1 MENWTTEAGER
12 NAHMLMPLGEETVLI
27 LSFWLICQ
35 NHNNEALE
43 PWAFCVLTWR
53 SGNVHNLKWYGEMT
67 NSIMFCFPNYIC
79 QYEYFKAHDTIL
91 LSHKM
96 VA

>member
-1 MENWTTEAGER
+1 MKNWTTEAGER
-12 NAHMLMPLGEETVLI
+12 NAPMVMPLDEETVLI
-27 LSFWLICQ
+27 LSLCSFAK
-35 NHNNEALE
+35 HNNEALE

-67 NSIMFCFPNYIC
+67 NPIMFCFPYYIC
-79 QYEYFKAHDTIL
+79 QYEYFRAHNTIL
-91 LSHKM
+91 LFHKI